1 MMIKF
6 LLDNRRIT
14 FYHKLMKNKKSPHL
28 LFRKLLEIMDDLRR
42 ESIKAI
48 KESDKAKMYNL
59 TVRQGS
65 AISQLKLMMEEEP
78 QGVSLKALAKRMQM
92 TIPASS
98 LMVEALVN
106 KQYVQRIPNPDDR
119 RSVLISLTES
129 GIELFNSVYARFHA
143 ELDRRAESLTG
154 EELAAFASLVR
165 KMEA

>member
-1 MMIKF
+1 MIKF
-6 LLDNRRIT
+6 LLDNRRIR
-14 FYHKLMKNKKSPHL
+14 FYHKLMKNKKRPHL

-129 GIELFNSVYARFHA
+129 GIELFNSVYARFQW
-143 ELDRRAESLTG
+143 
-154 EELAAFASLVR
+154 
-165 KMEA
+165 

>member
-6 LLDNRRIT
+6 LLDKKPVT
-14 FYHKLMKNKKSPHL
+14 FYYKCMKNKNRPHL

-106 KQYVQRIPNPDDR
+106 KQYVQRIPNPNDR
-119 RSVLISLTES
+119 RSVLITLTET
-129 GIELFNSVYARFHA
+129 GMELFDSVYARFHA
-143 ELDRRAESLTG
+143 ELDRRAESLTE
-154 EELAAFASLVR
+154 EELAAFASLVK

>member
-6 LLDNRRIT
+6 LLDKNPVT
-14 FYHKLMKNKKSPHL
+14 FYYKSMKNKNRPHL
-28 LFRKLLEIMDDLRR
+28 LFRKLLEVMDDIRR
-42 ESIKAI
+42 ESVEAI
-48 KESDKAKMYNL
+48 KESDKEKTFNL

-65 AISQLKLMMEEEP
+65 AISQLKLMMEEAP
-78 QGVSLKALAKRMQM
+78 QGVSLKALAKRMKM

-119 RSVLISLTES
+119 RSVLITLTET
-129 GIELFNSVYARFHA
+129 GTELFDSVYARFHA
-143 ELDRRAESLTG
+143 ELDRRAESLTE
-154 EELAAFASLVR
+154 EELAAFASLVK

>member
-1 MMIKF
+1 MIKI
-6 LLDNRRIT
+6 LLDNSHMT
-14 FYHKLMKNKKSPHL
+14 FYHKLMEDKKRPHL

-65 AISQLKLMMEEEP
+65 AISQLKLMMEEAP
-78 QGVSLKALAKRMQM
+78 QGVSLKALARRMQM
-92 TIPASS
+92 TIPAAS

-106 KQYVQRIPNPDDR
+106 KQYMQRIPNPGDR
-119 RSVLISLTES
+119 RSVLITLTAS

-143 ELDRRAESLTG
+143 ELDRRAEALTA
-154 EELAAFASLVR
+154 EELATFASLVR

>member
-1 MMIKF
+1 MVPSS
-6 LLDNRRIT
+6 IT
-14 FYHKLMKNKKSPHL
+14 QMEGAL
-28 LFRKLLEIMDDLRR
+28 
-42 ESIKAI
+42 
-48 KESDKAKMYNL
+48 
-59 TVRQGS
+59 
-65 AISQLKLMMEEEP
+65 SQLKLMMEEEP